1 MCVSATETVC
11 LYRKKPAITSKEL
24 MSTAFYR
31 SRQPRSFVIE
41 PPNLVCKMAREKTVE
56 GNYVFCGAPLL
67 ILKTLIENLRP
78 V

>member
-1 MCVSATETVC
+1 
-11 LYRKKPAITSKEL
+11 

-31 SRQPRSFVIE
+31 RRQRRSFVIE

-56 GNYVFCGAPLL
+56 GNDVFCGAPLV

-78 V
+78 VICRYGGYVFVRL